1 MSTEFKGYWS
11 VLAFCPPHHKI
22 VQDKKIQFSSQRW
35 SSRRSKLRLSSQ
47 MITLVVLS
55 RLNLWYLY
63 LRKDRGYYNYKT
75 HINGK
80 SNSYRLMGEPI
91 TLHLFISKSTV
102 FTQWTLDVFRQCWEL
117 FETDAITVLPRSCG
131 WRNTTTLLWLDG
143 IKRLCEF

>member
-35 SSRRSKLRLSSQ
+35 SSRRPKLKLSSQ

-55 RLNLWYLY
+55 RLNLWYFY
-63 LRKDRGYYNYKT
+63 LRKNRGYFNYKT

-102 FTQWTLDVFRQCWEL
+102 FTQWTLDVFRHCWEL

-131 WRNTTTLLWLDG
+131 WRNTITLLWLDG